1 MNLNETVLNY
11 IENCEYNE
19 PIFMED
25 IKLYIENFFYDKKK
39 KLDNKKTYNNLK
51 MIISRLNKEN
61 ILKTATKGVYY
72 KPKHN
77 IFGEVPLANIKIIQY
92 KYLVD
97 KTGNKKGYLTGAIL
111 FNKVGLTT
119 QVPNVTDIVTNNCKF
134 NTKYT
139 NTNLNVTIRKPKLEI
154 NNENYIYLQLFD
166 LIENK
171 DKINIEVENEDEILY
186 NFITENKL
194 NFEKIIKYARII
206 NNKKIIEKI
215 LVLAR

>member
-171 DKINIEVENEDEILY
+171 DKINIEVDNEDEILY